1 MRKRLSGGLTSD
13 RILPLKRLERKERDA
28 AMPNGFAYLM
38 LALWPI
44 VTIVI
49 FRKFPPGKAVLISLT
64 AGYLLL
70 PPPPTEFDLPLI
82 PVLNKETIPNLSAF
96 LVCLAM
102 YGSRMRL
109 LPSHPL
115 AKVLLFLFVVSPL
128 VTAMNNGEPLAN
140 GAFFIQGLG
149 VKEGLSMV
157 LTNALLVIPLVLAM
171 NFLTTPKDHR
181 DTLVVLLVSGLLYSL
196 PMLLEVRL
204 SPQLNIWIYGYFQH
218 SFEQMMREGGF
229 RPIVFLQHGLWAAF
243 FAMMAVVAAF
253 TLFKTDRARD
263 PKAYLLAGIYMMV
276 VLILCKSLGSLIF
289 AILLVPVIL
298 FLGIRMQVR
307 FALVLMTVA
316 LVYPVLKG
324 NDLVPQRAI
333 LDQVYQISPERAQSL
348 QFRLIH
354 EAVLLE
360 RAQIKPL
367 LGWGAFGRGMIHDQ
381 NGRLLT
387 IPDGRWVITLGAFG
401 WLGYVAEFG
410 LLALSGFLLWRR
422 VVKPRPVSQ
431 VPPWVGGLVLILAI
445 NMIDMLP
452 NATLTPLTWV
462 ISGAILGYALSVQT
476 VARRQPV
483 LQSAI

>member
-1 MRKRLSGGLTSD
+1 
-13 RILPLKRLERKERDA
+13 
-28 AMPNGFAYLM
+28 MPNGFAYLM

-44 VTIVI
+44 VTIAI

-70 PPPPTEFDLPLI
+70 PPPPTQFDIPLI
-82 PVLNKETIPNLSAF
+82 PVLDKVTIPNLSAL

-102 YGSRMRL
+102 YRSHMRL

-115 AKVLLFLFVVSPL
+115 AKALLLLFVLSPL
-128 VTAMNNGEPLAN
+128 FTALNNGEPVVN
-140 GAFFIQGLG
+140 GTLVLQGLG
-149 VKEGLSMV
+149 VKEGFSMA
-157 LTNALLVIPLVLAM
+157 LNNALLAIPFVLAM
-171 NFLTTPKDHR
+171 NFLATPKDHR
-181 DTLVVLLVSGLLYSL
+181 DILVVLLVSGLLYSL

-218 SFEQMMREGGF
+218 SFDQMMRDGGF
-229 RPIVFLQHGLWAAF
+229 RPIVFLQHGLWVAF
-243 FAMMAVVAAF
+243 FAVMTVLAAF

-263 PKAYLLAGIYMMV
+263 PKAYLVASVYMTV

-289 AILLVPVIL
+289 AILLVPAIL
-298 FLGIRMQVR
+298 FLGLRTQVR
-307 FALVLMTVA
+307 LALVLMTVA

-324 NDLVPQRAI
+324 NNLVPQRAI
-333 LDQVYQISPERAQSL
+333 LEKAYQVNPERAQSL

-354 EAVLLE
+354 EALLLD
-360 RAQIKPL
+360 RAQLKPL
-367 LGWGAFGRGMIHDQ
+367 LGWGTFGRGMIYDQ
-381 NGRLLT
+381 NGRQLT
-387 IPDGRWVITLGAFG
+387 VPDGRWVITLGSFG
-401 WLGYVAEFG
+401 WVGYIAEFG
-410 LLALSGFLLWRR
+410 LMALSGLLLWRR

-476 VARRQPV
+476 VPRRQPV